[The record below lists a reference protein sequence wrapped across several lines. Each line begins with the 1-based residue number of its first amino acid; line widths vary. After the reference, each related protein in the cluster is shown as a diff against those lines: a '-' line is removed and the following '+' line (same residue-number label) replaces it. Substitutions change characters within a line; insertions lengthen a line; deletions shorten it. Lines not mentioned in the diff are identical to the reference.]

1 MSKEEGQNDLRALPV
16 GCGGWML
23 RKDSG
28 TALPRTWSLTD
39 LGVQVGGREQPV
51 ALISAWRTIFK

>member
-1 MSKEEGQNDLRALPV
+1 
-16 GCGGWML
+16 ML

-28 TALPRTWSLTD
+28 AALPRVWSLTD

-51 ALISAWRTIFK
+51 ALISACFYCTGEQSSNDPSSLVHTINLP